1 MDFSRTS
8 PKIQGLFQDCVNPTF
23 FLHQQYLSSKK
34 VMRIYT
40 TVTKGEMLWSFIK
53 LSQLILSEMYED
65 QSRELF
71 CVCLLRLRIDAPFHT
86 IGDRILQVLSLG
98 NVYGVFLTCF
108 YTPFSPSRQVLYW
121 EEGGDCCPRL
131 LSKCVLQNRKKGAIM
146 EYLAT

>member
-8 PKIQGLFQDCVNPTF
+8 PKIQGLFQDCVNPIF
-23 FLHQQYLSSKK
+23 SLNQQYLSSKK

-53 LSQLILSEMYED
+53 LSQLILSEMYKD

-71 CVCLLRLRIDAPFHT
+71 CVCLLRLRINAPFHT

-108 YTPFSPSRQVLYW
+108 YTPFSPSRQVLY
-121 EEGGDCCPRL
+121 L
-131 LSKCVLQNRKKGAIM
+131 NIHH
-146 EYLAT
+146 

>member
-8 PKIQGLFQDCVNPTF
+8 PKIQGLFQDCVNPIF

-53 LSQLILSEMYED
+53 LSQLIPSEMCED

-71 CVCLLRLRIDAPFHT
+71 CVCLLGLRINASFHT
-86 IGDRILQVLSLG
+86 IGDRILQPWKRVWCLFNLFLYTFFSISASL
-98 NVYGVFLTCF
+98 VFKH
-108 YTPFSPSRQVLYW
+108 SQVISFDSMAQKRYCLGKR
-121 EEGGDCCPRL
+121 ETVVQDC
-131 LSKCVLQNRKKGAIM
+131 
-146 EYLAT
+146 